1 MRSLVVL
8 ASFVVAVL
16 SAPAAYEDDDSY
28 LRILPAI
35 RHEEVHDDYGQY
47 AFRYIT
53 AENTVVSERGRLVLG
68 SNGGYVLLIEGQY
81 SFIGDDGQLY
91 VTRYR
96 GGPDGFQV
104 DGDHLPQPVP
114 VPKVN

>member
-1 MRSLVVL
+1 M
-8 ASFVVAVL
+8 
-16 SAPAAYEDDDSY
+16 
-28 LRILPAI
+28 
-35 RHEEVHDDYGQY
+35 
-47 AFRYIT
+47 
-53 AENTVVSERGRLVLG
+53 VSERGRLVPSPNG
-68 SNGGYVLLIEGQY
+68 GGYVLVIEGQY

-104 DGDHLPQPVP
+104 DGNHLPQPVP